1 MFQSIFIIAR
11 RILRD
16 AIRNRLLLI
25 GLVFTLII
33 SGFAAMA
40 AAVSMGEH
48 TRLVVDVGLS
58 ATSFFGTMTGIALAV
73 GSVGLALRNKGLYP
87 MLVRPISRFELLT
100 GIFFGQWFTII
111 AIGIIFYVSTAG
123 AVTLLGGSLPSAF
136 LYAFVSTLVE
146 LGVVVAVS
154 IAMST
159 LGAPAAAATYSAFLV
174 FTGHFTIQ
182 IDNLVQTWRAEE
194 ITLPADL
201 LDGFSR
207 ILPDMERL
215 SFRHE
220 AANHLDVAMTDFS
233 WSIIYGLLYIASMLL
248 LASFTLETK
257 RNI

>member
-1 MFQSIFIIAR
+1 MLQSIFIISR

-25 GLVFTLII
+25 GFVFTIVI

-58 ATSFFGTMTGIALAV
+58 ATSFFGTLSGIALAV

-100 GIFFGQWFTII
+100 GIFLGQWLTIVV
-111 AIGIIFYVSTAG
+111 IGIIFALSTSG
-123 AVTLLGGSLPSAF
+123 AVAVLGGTLPPAFSLAF
-136 LYAFVSTLVE
+136 ISTLVE

-159 LGAPAAAATYSAFLV
+159 LGAPAAAATYAGFLI

-182 IDNLVQTWRAEE
+182 IDALIESWRAEGL
-194 ITLPADL
+194 TLPADL
-201 LDGFSR
+201 LDGLSR
-207 ILPDMERL
+207 VLPDMERL

-233 WSIIYGLLYIASMLL
+233 WSLAYGFLYIASMLL
-248 LASFTLETK
+248 LASFTLETR

>member
-1 MFQSIFIIAR
+1 
-11 RILRD
+11 
-16 AIRNRLLLI
+16 
-25 GLVFTLII
+25 
-33 SGFAAMA
+33 
-40 AAVSMGEH
+40 
-48 TRLVVDVGLS
+48 
-58 ATSFFGTMTGIALAV
+58 MTGIALAV

-182 IDNLVQTWRAEE
+182 IDNLVQTWRAERSHSQP
-194 ITLPADL
+194 ISSTV
-201 LDGFSR
+201 SR

-233 WSIIYGLLYIASMLL
+233 WSIVYGLLYIASMLL

>member
-1 MFQSIFIIAR
+1 MLQSIFIISR

-25 GLVFTLII
+25 GLIFTLII
-33 SGFAAMA
+33 SSFAAMA

-58 ATSFFGTMTGIALAV
+58 ATSFFGTLAGIALAV
-73 GSVGLALRNKGLYP
+73 GSVGMALRNKGLYP

-100 GIFFGQWFTII
+100 GIFLGQWFTII
-111 AIGIIFYVSTAG
+111 VIGIIFSLSTAG
-123 AVTLLGGSLPSAF
+123 AVSLLGGTLPPAF
-136 LYAFVSTLVE
+136 SFAFVSTLIE

-159 LGAPAAAATYSAFLV
+159 LGAPAAAATYSAFLI

-182 IDNLVQTWRAEE
+182 IDNLIQSWKAEGF
-194 ITLPADL
+194 TTPADL

-220 AANHLDVAMTDFS
+220 AANHLDVAMSDFG
-233 WSIIYGLLYIASMLL
+233 WSITYGLLYIASMLL

>member
-1 MFQSIFIIAR
+1 MFQSIFIISR
-11 RILRD
+11 RIVRD
-16 AIRNRLLLI
+16 AVRNRLLLI

-58 ATSFFGTMTGIALAV
+58 ATSFFGTLAGIALAV
-73 GSVGLALRNKGLYP
+73 GSVGMALRNKGLYP
-87 MLVRPISRFELLT
+87 VLVRPISRFELLT
-100 GIFFGQWFTII
+100 GIFLGQWFTII
-111 AIGIIFYVSTAG
+111 VIGVIFSLSTAG
-123 AVTLLGGSLPSAF
+123 AVSLLGGTLPTAF
-136 LYAFVSTLVE
+136 GFAFVSTLIE

-159 LGAPAAAATYSAFLV
+159 LGAPAAAATYSAFLI

-182 IDNLVQTWRAEE
+182 IDNLVQSWRAEGLS
-194 ITLPADL
+194 TPADL

-220 AANHLDVAMTDFS
+220 AANHLDIATTDFG
-233 WSIIYGLLYIASMLL
+233 WSLIYGLLYIASMLL